1 MKRNLTEVIRDILK
15 KHPPVN
21 DKNIKQAYQQYLD
34 VCSPEIVIFTEWE
47 KAYKPKRMAE
57 SIVKDIQK
65 SLKARPAQGVID
77 NDDANNPKDMD
88 GQSGRRLN
96 KYPDLQEVYA
106 FMRDK
111 NSRTDNTLFSRIR
124 TSRYLLKTGRSI
136 DAFMDA
142 MRLTD
147 EAKQYLTETLII
159 FENVE
164 ILFRERW
171 YKDYFTKGRDVSK
184 FPDLN
189 GYFEQII
196 KHSEILNIK
205 KRGRQ
210 AIRKNIKRD
219 MKAFMAVK
227 YTAKRDKDFYDK
239 KMFRF
244 MINLML
250 FIEKYF
256 NRPLTK
262 SEEHQVLRASKK
274 NPNSSFSIDDRIS
287 EARKEQGK
295 RQHHSVL
302 IGELPAF
309 KVVSS

>member
-34 VCSPEIVIFTEWE
+34 VCSPEMVIFTEWE

-65 SLKARPAQGVID
+65 SLKSRPAQRVID
-77 NDDANNPKDMD
+77 NSEDMD

-124 TSRYLLKTGRSI
+124 ISRYLLKTGSSI

-142 MRLTD
+142 MSLTD
-147 EAKQYLTETLII
+147 EGKRYLAETLIT

-171 YKDYFTKGRDVSK
+171 YADYFTKGRDVSK

-189 GYFEQII
+189 GYFDQII

-227 YTAKRDKDFYDK
+227 YTSKRDKDFYDK

-244 MINLML
+244 MINIML

-262 SEEHQVLRASKK
+262 SEEQQALRVSKK
-274 NPNSSFSIDDRIS
+274 NPNSFFSIDEQIS

-302 IGELPAF
+302 IGELSAF